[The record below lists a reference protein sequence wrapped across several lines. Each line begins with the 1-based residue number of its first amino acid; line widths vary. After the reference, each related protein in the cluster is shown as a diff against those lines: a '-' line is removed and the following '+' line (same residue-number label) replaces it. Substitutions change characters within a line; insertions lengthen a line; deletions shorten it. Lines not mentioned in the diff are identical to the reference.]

1 MSCMEIDLPSAF
13 IEPPEGDIGIPLAS
27 EKWFREVEEKTLGSL
42 RKRFPHINFRVYR
55 VRSPEEADE
64 FVESGRGDRI

>member
-1 MSCMEIDLPSAF
+1 MEIDLPSAF

-42 RKRFPHINFRVYR
+42 RRRFPHINFRVYR
-55 VRSPEEADE
+55 IRSPEEEDE
-64 FVESGRGDRI
+64 FVESGRGGIEYD